1 MNGERS
7 QPSLACLAWLALV
20 LPTVHGSPLTAQS
33 TDLARDRA
41 EYAAWLATAP
51 FSPYAAVAMQPI
63 GTGLVLGPSE
73 ADIPLTG
80 VPVTRVLEER
90 AALYLEQGGARRS
103 LPRNRAV
110 PLGNFRLFAT
120 GAPGRAQLVVYG
132 APRSPKPP
140 AFYPPVSDLGFTV
153 ALDPPERRGAF
164 RTLGL
169 DGIETEASEAGFV
182 NLPLHTG
189 TVRLRVYR
197 IGEEDEAELLVFFR
211 DSTNGHGSYPAGRF
225 VTLDPAGSGR
235 YRVDLNR
242 ARNPFCA
249 YNTVFPCPP
258 PWPGNGI
265 PAAIAA
271 GERYEAKP

>member
-7 QPSLACLAWLALV
+7 QPSLAILAWLPVILLSA
-20 LPTVHGSPLTAQS
+20 HGSPLTAQS
-33 TDLARDRA
+33 AELARDRA
-41 EYAAWLATAP
+41 EYATWLATAP
-51 FSPYAAVAMQPI
+51 FSPYAAVAMQPV
-63 GTGLVLGPSE
+63 GTGLVLGPSD
-73 ADIPLTG
+73 ADVPLAGIPA
-80 VPVTRVLEER
+80 TRVLEER
-90 AALYLEQGGARRS
+90 GGLYLEQNGTRRP

-110 PLGNFRLFAT
+110 PLGAFRLFAT

-132 APRSPKPP
+132 APRSVKPP
-140 AFYPPVSDLGFTV
+140 AFYPPVSDVSFTV
-153 ALDPPERRGAF
+153 ALDPAERRGAF
-164 RTLGL
+164 RTLGP
-169 DGIETEASEAGFV
+169 DGIETDAREAGFV
-182 NLPLHTG
+182 NLPFRNG
-189 TVRLRVYR
+189 AARLRVYR

-225 VTLDPAGSGR
+225 VTLDPAGSDR

-265 PAAIAA
+265 SAAIAA
-271 GERYEAKP
+271 GERYETKP